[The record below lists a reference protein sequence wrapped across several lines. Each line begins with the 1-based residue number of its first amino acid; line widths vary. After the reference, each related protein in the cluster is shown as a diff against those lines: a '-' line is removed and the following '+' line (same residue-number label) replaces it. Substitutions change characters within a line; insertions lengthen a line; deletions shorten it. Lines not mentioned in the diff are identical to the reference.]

1 MFKFEHPEFLYII
14 WILPL
19 LVIIYISYL
28 AWKTKAIKKLGDEHV
43 VKLLMPYRSN
53 WRGHFKFFLN
63 LLILTSI
70 IIALANPQIGSQLEK
85 VKRKGI
91 DIVIALDISNS
102 MLAQDIKPS
111 RLERAKQAIN
121 RLIDDLENDRIGL
134 VVFAGK
140 AYTQLP
146 ITTDY
151 AAAKLMLSTVSTDL
165 APVQGTSI
173 GKAIEMASTA
183 FNIEKSG
190 KAIIIISDGETHDE
204 QALQKVS
211 EAAEKGI
218 RTYTIG
224 LGLSEGAPIPVY
236 RNGQITGFKK
246 DRSGSTIITRLD
258 ETMLQ
263 QLAEAGK
270 GIYVRASNS
279 QVGLNRIFDEIKRL
293 EQNTYDVKSYS
304 DYEDRFQYFI
314 AIALILMF
322 VNFIINERKSRLAD
336 KLSLLNPNTVKNNK

>member
-1 MFKFEHPEFLYII
+1 MFKFENPQLLNMFWL
-14 WILPL
+14 LPL
-19 LVIIYISYL
+19 LVVLYFLYMN
-28 AWKTKAIKKLGDEHV
+28 WRRRTMKNLGDQV
-43 VKLLMPYRSN
+43 VTLLLMPQRSG
-53 WRGHFKFFLN
+53 WRSHFKFLLN
-63 LLILTSI
+63 ILTISAI

-91 DIVIALDISNS
+91 DIVIALDVSNS

-111 RLERAKQAIN
+111 RIERAKQSIN

-151 AAAKLMLSTVSTDL
+151 SAAKLMLSSVSTDL
-165 APVQGTSI
+165 VPVQGTDI
-173 GKAIEMASTA
+173 GKAIEMSMSA
-183 FNIEKSG
+183 FNVEKSG
-190 KAIIIISDGETHDE
+190 KAIIIITDGETHDE
-204 QALQKVS
+204 EALEKVT

-218 RTYTIG
+218 RTFTIG
-224 LGLSEGAPIPVY
+224 LGSAEGAPIPIY
-236 RNGQITGFKK
+236 RNGQMTGFKK
-246 DRSGSTIITRLD
+246 DRSGSTVITRLD

-270 GIYVRASNS
+270 GIYVRASTS
-279 QVGLNRIFDEIKRL
+279 QMGLNRIFDEIKRL

-314 AIALILMF
+314 AIAMVLMF
-322 VNFIINERKSRLAD
+322 LNYIINERKSRLAD
-336 KLSLLNPNTVKNNK
+336 KLSILNPNKTIKK

>member
-1 MFKFEHPEFLYII
+1 MFKFENPEFLNLVWII
-14 WILPL
+14 PFLVVLHIL
-19 LVIIYISYL
+19 YTR
-28 AWKTKAIKKLGDEHV
+28 WRRKASRKLGDQKV
-43 VKLLMPYRSN
+43 TRLLMPYRSG
-53 WRGHFKFFLN
+53 WRSHFKFFIN
-63 LLILTSI
+63 VLILLSL

-91 DIVIALDISNS
+91 DIVIALDVSNS
-102 MLAQDIKPS
+102 MLAQDIKPN
-111 RLERAKQAIN
+111 RLERAKQSIN

-151 AAAKLMLSTVSTDL
+151 SAAKLMLSTVSTDL
-165 APVQGTSI
+165 VPVQGTSI
-173 GKAIEMASTA
+173 AKAVEMSTSA
-183 FNIEKSG
+183 FNVEKSG
-190 KAIIIISDGETHDE
+190 RAIIIITDGETHDE
-204 QALQKVS
+204 EALEKVT
-211 EAAEKGI
+211 EAADKGI
-218 RTYTIG
+218 RTFTIG

-236 RNGQITGFKK
+236 RNGQMIGFKK
-246 DRSGSTIITRLD
+246 DKSGSTVITRLD

-314 AIALILMF
+314 AIALVLMF
-322 VNFIINERKSRLAD
+322 LNYIINERKSRLAD
-336 KLSLLNPNTVKNNK
+336 KFTVLNPNAVRNK

>member
-1 MFKFEHPEFLYII
+1 MFRFEHPAFLNLF
-14 WILPL
+14 WLLPIL
-19 LVIIYISYL
+19 LVIYIIYIR
-28 AWKTKAIKKLGDEHV
+28 WKRRAARRLGDDFITG
-43 VKLLMPYRSN
+43 KLMPYKSG
-53 WRGHFKFFLN
+53 WRNHFKFFLN
-63 LLILTSI
+63 ILTLSSI
-70 IIALANPQIGSQLEK
+70 FVALANPQIGSQLEK

-91 DIVIALDISNS
+91 DIVIALDVSNS

-111 RLERAKQAIN
+111 RLERAKQSIN
-121 RLIDDLENDRIGL
+121 RLIDDLENDRLGL

-165 APVQGTSI
+165 VPVQGTAI
-173 GKAIEMASTA
+173 GKAIEMASSA
-183 FNIEKSG
+183 FNVEKSG
-190 KAIIIISDGETHDE
+190 KAIIIITDGETHDE
-204 QALQKVS
+204 DVMEKVN
-211 EAAEKGI
+211 EAVDKGI
-218 RTYTIG
+218 RIYTIG

-236 RNGQITGFKK
+236 NNGVITGFKK
-246 DRSGSTIITRLD
+246 DQSGSTIITRLD

-263 QLAEAGK
+263 QIADAGK
-270 GIYVRASNS
+270 GIYVRANNS

-314 AIALILMF
+314 GIALVLIF
-322 VNFIINERKSRLAD
+322 INYIINERKSRLAD
-336 KLSLLNPNTVKNNK
+336 MLAFLNPNTIKKR

>member
-1 MFKFEHPEFLYII
+1 MFKFENPEFLNLVWII
-14 WILPL
+14 PF
-19 LVIIYISYL
+19 LVIIHILYVR
-28 AWKTKAIKKLGDEHV
+28 WRRKASRQLGDQ
-43 VKLLMPYRSN
+43 KITRLLMPYRSG
-53 WRGHFKFFLN
+53 WRSHFKFFIN
-63 LLILTSI
+63 VLILLCLI
-70 IIALANPQIGSQLEK
+70 VALANPQIGSQLEK

-91 DIVIALDISNS
+91 DIVIALDVSNS

-111 RLERAKQAIN
+111 RLERAKQSIN

-151 AAAKLMLSTVSTDL
+151 SAAKLMLSTVSTDL
-165 APVQGTSI
+165 VPVQGTSI
-173 GKAIEMASTA
+173 ARAVEMSASA
-183 FNIEKSG
+183 FNVEKSG
-190 KAIIIISDGETHDE
+190 RAIIIITDGETHDE
-204 QALQKVS
+204 EALEKVT

-218 RTYTIG
+218 RTFTIG

-236 RNGQITGFKK
+236 RNGQMIGFKK
-246 DRSGSTIITRLD
+246 DKSGSTVITRLD

-314 AIALILMF
+314 AVALILMF
-322 VNFIINERKSRLAD
+322 LNYIINERKSRLAD
-336 KLSLLNPNTVKNNK
+336 KLTVLNPNAVRNK

>member
-1 MFKFEHPEFLYII
+1 MFKFEHPEFLNIL
-14 WILPL
+14 WILPFMV
-19 LVIIYISYL
+19 VIYMLYL
-28 AWKTKAIKKLGDEHV
+28 RWKKRTSKKLGDDQV
-43 VKLLMPYRSN
+43 IKLLMPFRSS

-63 LLILTSI
+63 LLIIASL
-70 IIALANPQIGSQLEK
+70 IIAIANPQIGSQLEK

-91 DIVIALDISNS
+91 DIVIALDVSNS

-111 RLERAKQAIN
+111 RLERAKQSIN

-151 AAAKLMLSTVSTDL
+151 AAAKLMLSTVSPDL
-165 APVQGTSI
+165 VPVQGTSI
-173 GKAIEMASTA
+173 SKAVEMATTA
-183 FNIEKSG
+183 FNVEKSG
-190 KAIIIISDGETHDE
+190 RAIIIITDGETHDD
-204 QALQKVS
+204 QALEKVT
-211 EAAEKGI
+211 EASEKGI
-218 RTYTIG
+218 RTFTIG
-224 LGLSEGAPIPVY
+224 LGLAEGAPIPIY
-236 RNGQITGFKK
+236 RDGQMIGFKK

-322 VNFIINERKSRLAD
+322 INLIINERKSRLAN
-336 KLSLLNPNTVKNNK
+336 KLSLLNPNSVRNK

>member
-1 MFKFEHPEFLYII
+1 
-14 WILPL
+14 
-19 LVIIYISYL
+19 
-28 AWKTKAIKKLGDEHV
+28 
-43 VKLLMPYRSN
+43 MPYRSN